1 MTAVPLSISMRVRQ
15 QCGGSVTERPHDPTV
30 TSKLALNA
38 AVEHGGVIAVADR
51 AELIAGDA

>member
-1 MTAVPLSISMRVRQ
+1 M
-15 QCGGSVTERPHDPTV
+15 TERPHDPTV